1 MKKHFQS
8 IKNFY
13 LARLFK
19 LKKMK
24 LKFTINPIVGLL
36 FLVFFSSQKSF
47 SQCFQIESI
56 LVDACGPSEGL
67 NEMVRFRVGN
77 NPLTLSTLS
86 VEWPSNDWEGLI
98 QNATTTAKV
107 AALNADIID
116 AGGCGE
122 LKQPTGGTLPANSLV
137 ILVTSF
143 NMDVD
148 LNSFG
153 ALTEDIYIIFQNNPN
168 TTGGHFA
175 NYSTNGTVLRTLSMN
190 FGGGCSDTVTYNKTL
205 LVDENGTNV
214 AVDGATVLF
223 TPAGAATYVNYGCSA
238 PVPPFTVDAGP
249 ATQNVCA
256 GATIA
261 LTGTALGQQ
270 SVSWTAPSGT
280 FSASTNLSTNYTV
293 PANATGQII
302 LTLTVTNSCNLPITD
317 TVTLSVLPGTT
328 PTFNLPT
335 TLCNGA
341 AAPALPNTSTN
352 GITGTWSPA
361 VVSNTA
367 NGSYVF
373 TPNTGQCAAP
383 FTLNV
388 TVGNTVTPTFNL
400 PTTLCSGT
408 TAPAL
413 PTTSTNGITGTWSPA
428 VINNTANGTYTF
440 TPTAGQCSDAFT
452 LNVAISNSITPTF
465 TLPTT
470 LCSGAT
476 APALPTISNNGITG
490 TWSPSVISNT
500 ANGVYIFTPAAGQCG
515 APFTLNVTVTTTVA
529 PTFTIA
535 NNFCNGSAVPVLPTT
550 SNNGITGTWSPN
562 VISNTANGAYV
573 FTPTA
578 GQCSSPFT
586 LNVTVNQIV
595 TPSFTIATTLCSGS
609 TAPALPASSTN
620 GITGTWSPAVV
631 SNTAN
636 GSYVFTPNA
645 GQCAAPFT
653 LNVTVTNSIAPTFT
667 ITDTFCS
674 GTTAPTLPTTS
685 NNGITG
691 TWSPSVVSNTVDG
704 AYVFTPAAGQCGE
717 PFTLNVDVTPTETP
731 DFATALTI
739 CNGQTPPDLET
750 TSPNGITGTW
760 NPSSIDNTTSG
771 SYVFTPNAGQCAVG
785 TTLQVTLSTFEID
798 FDQKCVGGEFIVTAI
813 PINATFFPDIVNYLW
828 KDSQGVTVGSNE
840 ETLNVTELMN
850 STMITFPATYTVTM
864 TTAAGCSTTENV
876 IVYGAF
882 CKIPKGISPNNDND
896 NDSFDLTGLGVDEIK
911 IYNRYGTEVFHQRNY
926 TNQWKGQ
933 TDKGDE
939 LPTATYFYV
948 IKKNTGENVTG
959 WVYINR

>member
-1 MKKHFQS
+1 MKS
-8 IKNFY
+8 
-13 LARLFK
+13 
-19 LKKMK
+19 
-24 LKFTINPIVGLL
+24 KFTINPIVVLL

-56 LVDACGPSEGL
+56 LVAACGTPEGQ
-67 NEMVRFRVGN
+67 NEMVRFKVGPLALNTN
-77 NPLTLSTLS
+77 NLD
-86 VEWPSNDWEGLI
+86 VEWPNNDWEGLI
-98 QNATTTAKV
+98 QNNATAAKV
-107 AALNADIID
+107 ASMNADILD
-116 AGGCGE
+116 AGGCGQLIE
-122 LKQPTGGTLPANSLV
+122 PTGGLLPANASV
-137 ILVTSF
+137 VLVTS
-143 NMDVD
+143 NLMSVD
-148 LNSFG
+148 ANPFG
-153 ALTEDIYIIFQNNPN
+153 PLSETIYIIFQDSNA
-168 TTGGHFA
+168 TAGHFVNHGA
-175 NYSTNGTVLRTLSMN
+175 PSNNNFRTLEIS
-190 FGGGCSDTVTYNKTL
+190 FGSCFDTVTYNRTL
-205 LVDENGTNV
+205 LVNEQGIPGP
-214 AVDGATVLF
+214 GAGSTVEF
-223 TPAGAATYVNYGCSA
+223 TLAGAATYVNYGCSA

-249 ATQNVCA
+249 ATINACA
-256 GATIA
+256 GTTIN
-261 LTGTALGQQ
+261 LSGTALGQQ
-270 SVSWTAPSGT
+270 SVAWTATSGT
-280 FSASTNLSTNYTV
+280 FSSSTSLSSTYTI
-293 PANATGQII
+293 PANAAGQVIT
-302 LTLTVTNSCNLPITD
+302 LTLAATNTCGAIITD
-317 TVTLSVLPGTT
+317 TIAVTVGNSVT

-335 TLCNGA
+335 TLCNGV

-352 GITGTWSPA
+352 GITGTWSPT
-361 VVSNTA
+361 VISNTA

-408 TAPAL
+408 TAPTL
-413 PTTSTNGITGTWSPA
+413 PTTSINGITGTWSPT
-428 VINNTANGTYTF
+428 VINNAANGTYTF
-440 TPTAGQCSDAFT
+440 TPTAGQCSAPFT
-452 LNVAISNSITPTF
+452 LNVVISNSIIPTF

-470 LCSGAT
+470 LCSSTT
-476 APALPTISNNGITG
+476 APALPTTSNNGITG
-490 TWSPSVISNT
+490 TWSPTVISNIT
-500 ANGVYIFTPAAGQCG
+500 NGAYLFTPAAGQCG

-550 SNNGITGTWSPN
+550 SNNGITGTWSPTA
-562 VISNTANGAYV
+562 ISNTANGAYV

-586 LNVTVNQIV
+586 LNVTVNQIA
-595 TPSFTIATTLCSGS
+595 TPSFAIATTLCSGS
-609 TAPALPASSTN
+609 TAPTLPATSTN

-631 SNTAN
+631 NNTAN
-636 GSYVFTPNA
+636 GTYVFTPNA
-645 GQCAAPFT
+645 GQCSSSFT
-653 LNVTVTNSIAPTFT
+653 LNVAVTNSIAPTFT

-691 TWSPSVVSNTVDG
+691 TWSPAVISNTADG
-704 AYVFTPAAGQCGE
+704 AYVFTPTAGQCGE
-717 PFTLNVDVTPTETP
+717 PFTLNVNVTPTETP
-731 DFATALTI
+731 DFATTLTI
-739 CNGQTPPDLET
+739 CSGQTAPTLAA

-760 NPSSIDNTTSG
+760 SPSSIDNTTSD

-785 TTLQVTLSTFEID
+785 MTLQVMLSTFEID
-798 FDQKCVGGEFIVTAI
+798 FDQKCVGGEFIVTAL
-813 PINATFFPDIVNYLW
+813 PLNNSFDPNTVNYLW
-828 KDSQGVTVGSNE
+828 KNSQGVTVGTNE
-840 ETLNVTELMN
+840 ETLNITDLMN
-850 STMITFPATYTVTM
+850 VTAITFPATYTVTI
-864 TTAAGCSTTENV
+864 TNTAGCSTTENV
-876 IVYGAF
+876 IIYGAF
-882 CKIPKGISPNNDND
+882 CKIPKGISPNNDNE